1 MFGRA
6 RILLTI
12 AACILATP
20 VTAQAP
26 APTTTAFDG
35 NYAGVSRT
43 LEGTTGFPTGKC
55 SSQGGA
61 GAPSITIANGI
72 ARSAWG
78 APAEGSV
85 SPQGV
90 LVMRTTMG
98 VRFDGQI
105 DGKGTVTGRWN
116 GSCSYQV
123 VWQKKGNPIRR
134 AGAR

>member
-1 MFGRA
+1 MFR
-6 RILLTI
+6 LVMLVTI
-12 AACILATP
+12 VACISAIP
-20 VTAQAP
+20 AVAQAP
-26 APTTTAFDG
+26 APPPTAFD
-35 NYAGVSRT
+35 GVSRT

-90 LVMRTTMG
+90 LVMRTTTG

-105 DGKGTVTGRWN
+105 DGKGTINGRWN

-123 VWQKKGNPIRR
+123 VWQKK
-134 AGAR
+134 

>member
-1 MFGRA
+1 MFGWA
-6 RILLTI
+6 RTLVAI
-12 AACILATP
+12 AACALATSAA
-20 VTAQAP
+20 AQAP

-35 NYAGVSRT
+35 TYAGVSRT
-43 LEGTTGFPTGKC
+43 LEGTMGFPTSKC

-61 GAPSITIANGI
+61 GAPLLTIANGI
-72 ARSAWG
+72 ARSSWG

-85 SPQGV
+85 TPQGA
-90 LVMRTTMG
+90 LVMKTTMG

-123 VWQKKGNPIRR
+123 VWQKKG
-134 AGAR
+134 

>member
-6 RILLTI
+6 TLLMI
-12 AACILATP
+12 SACALALP
-20 VTAQAP
+20 VAAQAP

-35 NYAGVSRT
+35 TYAGVSRT
-43 LEGTTGFPTGKC
+43 LEGTMGFSNGKC

-61 GAPSITIANGI
+61 GAPSLTIANGI
-72 ARSAWG
+72 AQSRWG

-85 SPQGV
+85 TPQGV
-90 LVMRTTMG
+90 LVMKTTMG

-116 GSCSYQV
+116 GNCSYQV
-123 VWQKKGNPIRR
+123 VWQKKGT
-134 AGAR
+134 